1 MQVQLQMFVTELDTC
16 DVVVWTEHGVLSV
29 SIRYD
34 ASFMETAL
42 EMMKRFWVHHVLP
55 FMIKKLN
62 IGNVQ
67 KGKGSSLLCLA
78 GIHYL

>member
-16 DVVVWTEHGVLSV
+16 DFVVWTEHGVLSV
-29 SIRYD
+29 SIQYD
-34 ASFMETAL
+34 ASFIKTAL
-42 EMMKRFWVHHVLP
+42 EMIEIFWVHHVLP

-67 KGKGSSLLCLA
+67 KGKGGSLFV
-78 GIHYL
+78 